1 MWLRKQ
7 ERLEARL
14 RASDAALQTQ
24 QQAHDAEI
32 ERLVLAHRAALATA
46 IGSAQREAGV
56 VLAAMATDLRASE
69 REHVAVSAY
78 LCRLREAVADEKQ
91 RADAAE
97 HRAREA
103 EGIAEV
109 ARGAAESAAAAV
121 ASAETAISSAEAE
134 REAAVANAEVERER
148 AEHAEQGRVSADAA
162 REQAEAAA
170 AAAVEEARMAE
181 EEARMAEEE
190 ARMAEEA
197 RGQATADMEAAV
209 SERGVAM
216 AALAAMAG
224 AQEAEAAGEAAAVC
238 RAPVESFL
246 LRLELQCVEAERD
259 QERARWEAA
268 KEDGACERSE
278 ARVAMGAV
286 EAECL
291 RSALADADMA
301 HAAVVRQSRPV
312 LRWRLAGLAALISVA
327 AGARQRALRAT
338 GAADAMAAER
348 DAMAAERDAM
358 AAERDAAADL
368 ASQQSASHDELASS
382 LEQERRARAAAQV
395 AADDAA
401 SSRALLLAQLHALQK
416 TSTAMSVATRLAS
429 AGLALAETTAAT
441 PTRDAAAA
449 AVRWAKAASIKHD
462 GEPSPSP
469 RHGTAPPRINQPK
482 AKARSWRA
490 GLLCCSA
497 AAVRRDAVVP
507 WDVDDEQC
515 NGSHE

>member
-170 AAAVEEARMAE
+170 AAAVEEARI
-181 EEARMAEEE
+181 AEEE

>member
-170 AAAVEEARMAE
+170 AAAVEEARI
-181 EEARMAEEE
+181 AEEE

-338 GAADAMAAER
+338 GAA

>member
-1 MWLRKQ
+1 
-7 ERLEARL
+7 
-14 RASDAALQTQ
+14 
-24 QQAHDAEI
+24 
-32 ERLVLAHRAALATA
+32 V
-46 IGSAQREAGV
+46 
-56 VLAAMATDLRASE
+56 
-69 REHVAVSAY
+69 
-78 LCRLREAVADEKQ
+78 
-91 RADAAE
+91 
-97 HRAREA
+97 
-103 EGIAEV
+103 
-109 ARGAAESAAAAV
+109 
-121 ASAETAISSAEAE
+121 
-134 REAAVANAEVERER
+134 
-148 AEHAEQGRVSADAA
+148 
-162 REQAEAAA
+162 EQA
-170 AAAVEEARMAE
+170 RI
-181 EEARMAEEE
+181 
-190 ARMAEEA
+190 AEEA
-197 RGQATADMEAAV
+197 RAQATADMEAAV
-209 SERGVAM
+209 SERGVAL
-216 AALAAMAG
+216 AALAG

-238 RAPVESFL
+238 RVPIESSL
-246 LRLELQCVEAERD
+246 LRLELQCIEAERD

-268 KEDGACERSE
+268 KEDACER
-278 ARVAMGAV
+278 AKAGVACAMGAAA

-291 RSALADADMA
+291 RAALEDADIA
-301 HAAVVRQSRPV
+301 HAAVVRQSRAV
-312 LRWRLAGLAALISVA
+312 LRWHFAGLAALISVA

-338 GAADAMAAER
+338 EATDIMAAER
-348 DAMAAERDAM
+348 DAMS
-358 AAERDAAADL
+358 AERDAAADL
-368 ASQQSASHDELASS
+368 ASQQNAGRNELASS

>member
-181 EEARMAEEE
+181 EEARMAEE
-190 ARMAEEA
+190 A

-348 DAMAAERDAM
+348 DAMAAERDA
-358 AAERDAAADL
+358 AADL

-469 RHGTAPPRINQPK
+469 RHGTAPPRIKQPK